1 MKILTRKKQ
10 DEILKRLAAN
20 EIIAISCLKHE
31 CFEKFID
38 NSANIV
44 YDIGGIK
51 GMNKVRNTITNW
63 LKEREK
69 K

>member
-10 DEILKRLAAN
+10 DEIIKRLAAN
-20 EIIAISCLKHE
+20 EIIAIPYLEPES
-31 CFEKFID
+31 FEKYID

-51 GMNKVRNTITNW
+51 GLSKVSNTITNW
-63 LKEREK
+63 SKERESE
-69 K
+69 

>member
-10 DEILKRLAAN
+10 DEILKRLSAN

-31 CFEKFID
+31 SFEKFID

-44 YDIGGIK
+44 YNIGGIK
-51 GMNKVRNTITNW
+51 GLNKVSNTITKW
-63 LKEREK
+63 LEERESE
-69 K
+69 